1 MLSDELNNVPCS
13 AVWARFA
20 PTVSAE
26 SREKGW
32 PVPSVHP
39 PRFFAAY
46 LRPATQDDGEKSHSE
61 EAKLFLPLSFR
72 GGDAFPPFVIPRR

>member
-1 MLSDELNNVPCS
+1 MKPTRNLGGGNAVLSDELNNVSYS

-32 PVPSVHP
+32 PVHSAHP
-39 PRFFAAY
+39 PRSFAF
-46 LRPATQDDGEKSHSE
+46 GS
-61 EAKLFLPLSFR
+61 
-72 GGDAFPPFVIPRR
+72 G